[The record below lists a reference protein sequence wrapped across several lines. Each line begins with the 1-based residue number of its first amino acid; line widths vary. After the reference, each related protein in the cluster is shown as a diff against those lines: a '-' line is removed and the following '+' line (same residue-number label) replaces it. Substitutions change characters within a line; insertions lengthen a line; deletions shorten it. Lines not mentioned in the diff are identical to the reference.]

1 MDQLLERGE
10 RVRVL
15 DNLSSG
21 SLKNLEGW
29 LNSPNLDFIEGD
41 LLDPG
46 DVDKALRG
54 CEAVYHM
61 AAVPEVRLSRASP
74 EEHFKQNIEATYN
87 LLEAIARGGEVNLYV
102 FASSSTVYGD
112 AEVIPTPENYAPLEP
127 ISVYGASKL
136 AAEALSMAYA
146 HTYGFRCI
154 IYRMANI
161 VGPRIN
167 HGVIYDFIEKLRR
180 NPKRLEVLG
189 DGTQSKSYLYV
200 EDCVEGMLTGVERSS
215 GRVEIFNIGSEDRVS
230 VSAIA
235 HIVIE
240 EMDLSDVEVYYPGGV
255 DGGRGWK
262 GDVKL
267 MQLDVSKL
275 KGLGWRPR
283 MGSEE
288 AVRLTARWLVRHYD
302 G

>member
-1 MDQLLERGE
+1 MILVTGGAGFIGSHLVDQLLERGE

-29 LNSPNLDFIEGD
+29 LNSPNLDFMEGD
-41 LLDPG
+41 LLDPV

-61 AAVPEVRLSRASP
+61 AAIPEVRLSRASP

-112 AEVIPTPENYAPLEP
+112 AEVIPTPEDYAPLEP

-200 EDCVEGMLTGVERSS
+200 TDCVE
-215 GRVEIFNIGSEDRVS
+215 
-230 VSAIA
+230 
-235 HIVIE
+235 
-240 EMDLSDVEVYYPGGV
+240 
-255 DGGRGWK
+255 
-262 GDVKL
+262 
-267 MQLDVSKL
+267 
-275 KGLGWRPR
+275 
-283 MGSEE
+283 
-288 AVRLTARWLVRHYD
+288 
-302 G
+302 